1 MTRMVNGA
9 MALAAIVILLASPA
23 RAADI
28 EIIPD
33 VVYGHKDGLA
43 MTFDVLKP
51 KANANGAAVIFMV
64 SGGWVSAWTPPELIA
79 ARFEPLL
86 NKGFTVIALRHGS
99 SPKYLIPEIVSDVR
113 RAIRF
118 IRHNATKWG
127 IDADRMGV
135 HGGSAGGHLSLMIA
149 TASDA
154 GDATAKEPF
163 MRQSNRVASVV
174 AYFPPVDLRGWAR
187 GLSPTGPNTNRFP
200 ALNFER
206 EKAADYSPIVH
217 VTKDDP
223 PALLIHGDK
232 DPLVPISHS
241 QDIYRL
247 MQQTG
252 VKSEFITL
260 PGAGHGFTGADAAK
274 ATAAMVTWFE
284 QTLLRPL
291 AR

>member
-1 MTRMVNGA
+1 MTKNFRAAVA
-9 MALAAIVILLASPA
+9 ALGIAILLACA
-23 RAADI
+23 ADAADI
-28 EIIPD
+28 EITPD

-43 MTFDVLKP
+43 MTLDVLKP
-51 KANANGAAVIFMV
+51 KTNANGAAVVFMV
-64 SGGWVSAWTPPELIA
+64 SGGWVSAWTPPEQISN
-79 ARFEPLL
+79 RFEALL
-86 NKGFTVIALRHGS
+86 KKGFTVIAVRHGS

-118 IRHNATKWG
+118 IRHNAAQWG
-127 IDADRMGV
+127 VDPERLGV
-135 HGGSAGGHLSLMIA
+135 HGASAGGHLSLVLA
-149 TASDA
+149 TTSDA
-154 GDATAKEPF
+154 GDPAAREPIL
-163 MRQSNRVASVV
+163 RESDRVASVV
-174 AYFPPVDLRGWAR
+174 AYFPPVDLRVWAR
-187 GLSPTGPNTNRFP
+187 GLAPTGPEARIFP

-223 PALLIHGDK
+223 PTLLIHGDK

-241 QDIYRL
+241 QDLYKV

-252 VKSEFITL
+252 VKSEFITI
-260 PGAGHGFTGADAAK
+260 PGAVHGFTGADAER

-284 QTLLRPL
+284 QTLLRPA